1 MATFFLLISLI
12 YAGLFYYLSPEV
24 SERSLII
31 ESSIFVLFWIFMFS
45 YFSKGSLKNSEEN
58 DEKSSLKINFDAEKI
73 KEIAFNFS
81 YYIWFLLFYISFYL
95 IWSYFWIQI
104 SFIILFM
111 NVLIYLLFLATE
123 KGKLGYDLFKVNANL
138 FSIYYILVYILNIIN
153 WSLGTLSIIDIINTI
168 LIILSF
174 FILIDY
180 KNKSGENDSVIIEYF
195 FIYLFFFIF
204 YYSYSILISGGFIY
218 YLASVSILYGII
230 LYEWMTQ
237 IPVFEP
243 NKIVLRFLWV
253 IFSYIWIIVWIIS
266 CFLNFNLSLV
276 LIVLIWLAFN
286 YLVHHRLNNFLSL
299 LFTVI
304 WISLLYL
311 NFVNN
316 FFKFWSIEY
325 FSFLFIFS
333 LISVII
339 TYFIKFKHQIDYYT
353 IHITSYFINIFAVIL
368 FFVYNDFTLLNIWF
382 ILFLDSL
389 YFLMSYFKL
398 NQINS

>member
-1 MATFFLLISLI
+1 
-12 YAGLFYYLSPEV
+12 
-24 SERSLII
+24 
-31 ESSIFVLFWIFMFS
+31 
-45 YFSKGSLKNSEEN
+45 
-58 DEKSSLKINFDAEKI
+58 
-73 KEIAFNFS
+73 
-81 YYIWFLLFYISFYL
+81 
-95 IWSYFWIQI
+95 
-104 SFIILFM
+104 
-111 NVLIYLLFLATE
+111 
-123 KGKLGYDLFKVNANL
+123 L

-253 IFSYIWIIVWIIS
+253 IFSYIWIIVWIVS